1 MIDKYKPLNTTTMT
15 TTANKNEARE
25 IFDSIVERGLNFSGM
40 TKKEFITGCMANWG
54 CDRPTANLVAKMTG
68 NW

>member
-1 MIDKYKPLNTTTMT
+1 MAQKAD
-15 TTANKNEARE
+15 KNEARE

-40 TKKEFITGCMANWG
+40 TRKEFIAGCMANWG
-54 CDRPTANLVAKMTG
+54 CNRATANLVAKMTG